1 MKKKKT
7 AKELLG
13 EYIDIEIQ
21 VDSPEPD
28 LDTLLPQLNSVKAQ
42 IKKKGDGIDHF
53 MMELSKREHLID
65 AEIEALKTEETR
77 LKVRRK
83 AVQNLKDYFNGNLI
97 PMIVEELGDDNG
109 VYETDTARYKLY
121 ETWGPTVVLDEE
133 SVPDDFKKVTM
144 TESIDKVKA
153 KKVLKSGANIP
164 GLALTKVKRVRRS

>member
-13 EYIDIEIQ
+13 EYIDLEIE

-28 LDTLLPQLNSVKAQ
+28 LDNLLPQLNDVKKQ
-42 IKKKGDGIDHF
+42 IKKKVDGIDHF
-53 MMELSKREHLID
+53 MMELSRREHLID

-97 PMIVEELGDDNG
+97 PMIVEELGDDAG

-121 ETWGPTVVLDEE
+121 TTWGPTVVLDEE

-153 KKVLKSGANIP
+153 KEVLKTGAKIP

>member
-13 EYIDIEIQ
+13 EYIDLEIE
-21 VDSPEPD
+21 VDAPDPD
-28 LDTLLPQLNSVKAQ
+28 LDTLLPQLNSVKGQ
-42 IKKKGDGIDHF
+42 IKKKVDGIDHF
-53 MMELSKREHLID
+53 MMELSRREHLID

-133 SVPDDFKKVTM
+133 AVPNDFKKVTM
-144 TESIDKVKA
+144 TEAVDKVKA
-153 KKVLKSGANIP
+153 KKVLQTGAKIP
-164 GLALTKVKRVRRS
+164 GLTLTKVKRVRRS

>member
-42 IKKKGDGIDHF
+42 IKKKVDGIDHF

-109 VYETDTARYKLY
+109 VYETNTARYKLY